1 MLRQL
6 GEKLKPESENN
17 NGRPNKSPAD
27 SLSKAKA
34 SVSHEW
40 IYQRIYQDK
49 LSGGTLY
56 LNLRCHRKRHKRY
69 GKFDRRETLVNQ
81 ISIEQR
87 PAAVEQKNRLGD
99 WELDTISGKA
109 HRQAIVSMTERKSKL
124 LKTKKVSRKTGN
136 LVKQAICQ
144 KLADLTVCTLTSDN
158 GREFSEHAQIAC
170 FLKASFYFCHPYSS
184 WE

>member
-1 MLRQL
+1 LLRQL
-6 GEKLKPESENN
+6 GERLKPESEN

-40 IYQRIYQDK
+40 I
-49 LSGGTLY
+49 
-56 LNLRCHRKRHKRY
+56 CHKRY

-124 LKTKKVSRKTGN
+124 LKIKKVSRKTGN

-144 KLADLTVCTLTSDN
+144 KLADLTVRTLTSDN

>member
-1 MLRQL
+1 M
-6 GEKLKPESENN
+6 
-17 NGRPNKSPAD
+17 A
-27 SLSKAKA
+27 
-34 SVSHEW
+34 
-40 IYQRIYQDK
+40 
-49 LSGGTLY
+49 
-56 LNLRCHRKRHKRY
+56 NLTE
-69 GKFDRRETLVNQ
+69 ETLVNQ

-124 LKTKKVSRKTGN
+124 LKIKKVSRKTGN

-144 KLADLTVCTLTSDN
+144 KLADLTVRTLTSDN